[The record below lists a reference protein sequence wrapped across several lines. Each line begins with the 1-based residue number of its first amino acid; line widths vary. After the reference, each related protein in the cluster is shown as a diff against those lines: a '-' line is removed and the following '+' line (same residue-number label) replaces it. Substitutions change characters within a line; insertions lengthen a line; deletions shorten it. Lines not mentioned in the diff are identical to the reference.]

1 MYEKQGG
8 HVRNKQI
15 KFHIFIEFG
24 CSDIIDFFKF
34 YYWPIQ
40 IKVSGFNFGYLF
52 TLITIRS
59 VKIVGITYFK
69 ISIKQY

>member
-24 CSDIIDFFKF
+24 CSDMYFFNIWNNIKIIVEIEDSKE
-34 YYWPIQ
+34 
-40 IKVSGFNFGYLF
+40 
-52 TLITIRS
+52 T
-59 VKIVGITYFK
+59 
-69 ISIKQY
+69 